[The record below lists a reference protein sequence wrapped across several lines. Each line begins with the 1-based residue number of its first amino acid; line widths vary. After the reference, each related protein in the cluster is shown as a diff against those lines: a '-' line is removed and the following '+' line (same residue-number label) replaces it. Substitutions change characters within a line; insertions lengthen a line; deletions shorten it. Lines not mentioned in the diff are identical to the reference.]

1 MRKSKKEGW
10 KPYTKEE
17 ERAIARVLFL
27 FDDDE
32 RCTYKKM
39 AQILHLDGVCL
50 DRSISAL
57 MYQLHCRRPRDDFFC
72 AGDALRELRRLENLW
87 YYRDIYAQEEGV
99 L

>member
-17 ERAIARVLFL
+17 ERAISRVLFL
-27 FDDDE
+27 FDGDE
-32 RCTYKKM
+32 ECTYKKM

-50 DRSISAL
+50 DRSIPAL
-57 MYQLHCRRPRDDFFC
+57 MYQLSRRRPHADFIS
-72 AGDALRELRRLENLW
+72 AAAALEELRRLERLW
-87 YYRDIYAQEEGV
+87 RYRSIYAQEEGV